1 MVNFQ
6 TMSEE
11 MKKDFIRERID
22 HDNESGR
29 FEGKVV
35 TRFPPEPNGY
45 LHIGH
50 AKSICLNFGVAQEY
64 QRGPCHLRFDDTN
77 PAKEEQEYVDS
88 IKEDVRWLGFDWN
101 EQEFFASNY
110 FDQLYGYAVQLIK
123 KGHAYVCDISGDDWA
138 EYRGVPTEPG
148 KESPNRNRSIE
159 ENLTLFQKMKEGE
172 FEEGAYVLRAK
183 IDMTSPNLHLR
194 DPALYRIKK
203 ASHHRTGEQWCIYP
217 MYDFAHCLSD
227 SIEEITHSL
236 CTLEFEVHRP
246 LYDWIL
252 DTLGVYHPQQIEFA
266 RLNLTYTVLSKR
278 KLLQLVEE
286 GHVESWDDPRMPT
299 LSGLRRKGYT
309 PAAIRQFCD
318 TIGIAKRENTIEL
331 PLLEHALRSDLEQ
344 TASRAMVVFD
354 PLKVVITNY
363 DDTCASEISAP
374 VHPADETRG
383 TRTLPFTKEL
393 FIERADFMLD
403 PPKKFFRL
411 APEKEVRLRNSY
423 IIKCNDVIKN
433 ESGEISELHC
443 TLDPETLGANPSDG
457 RKVKGVIHWVSATS
471 HLEIEAR
478 LYENLFLAERPDEV
492 DEGASFTDHLNP
504 DSLKVVTAYAEPSLG
519 SATCGQNYQF
529 ERVGYF
535 CPDNTSTPEQ
545 PVFNKTVNLK
555 DSWGKKQS

>member
-1 MVNFQ
+1 
-6 TMSEE
+6 
-11 MKKDFIRERID
+11 
-22 HDNESGR
+22 
-29 FEGKVV
+29 
-35 TRFPPEPNGY
+35 
-45 LHIGH
+45 
-50 AKSICLNFGVAQEY
+50 
-64 QRGPCHLRFDDTN
+64 
-77 PAKEEQEYVDS
+77 
-88 IKEDVRWLGFDWN
+88 
-101 EQEFFASNY
+101 
-110 FDQLYGYAVQLIK
+110 
-123 KGHAYVCDISGDDWA
+123 
-138 EYRGVPTEPG
+138 
-148 KESPNRNRSIE
+148 
-159 ENLTLFQKMKEGE
+159 
-172 FEEGAYVLRAK
+172 
-183 IDMTSPNLHLR
+183 
-194 DPALYRIKK
+194 
-203 ASHHRTGEQWCIYP
+203 
-217 MYDFAHCLSD
+217 
-227 SIEEITHSL
+227 
-236 CTLEFEVHRP
+236 
-246 LYDWIL
+246 
-252 DTLGVYHPQQIEFA
+252 
-266 RLNLTYTVLSKR
+266 LTYTVLSKR

-299 LSGLRRKGYT
+299 ISGLRRKGYT

-344 TASRAMVVFD
+344 TSSRAMVVFD

-383 TRTLPFTKEL
+383 TRPLPFTKEL

-423 IIKCNDVIKN
+423 IIKCNEVIKN

-504 DSLKVVTAYAEPSLG
+504 DSLEVVTAYAEPSLG